1 MEQRFGHSAMK
12 ERYIADAK
20 LRKRQSGES
29 LRDFGQAIEDLYR
42 RAYPENPDIVEEN
55 AIKSFLDTCVQS
67 EDFRLAV
74 KRSRPKT
81 LQEAVLNAMQE
92 ECLRVGER
100 EPLKGHKA
108 VHRQIYEIGTEMGES
123 NFRVATGTAKPQA
136 RVKDSPVPK
145 KI

>member
-29 LRDFGQAIEDLYR
+29 LRDFGQAIEELYR
-42 RAYPENPDIVEEN
+42 RAYPENSDIVEEK
-55 AIKSFLDTCVQS
+55 AIKSFLDKCGQS

-74 KRSRPKT
+74 KRTRPKT

-92 ECLRVGER
+92 ECLRVG
-100 EPLKGHKA
+100 
-108 VHRQIYEIGTEMGES
+108 VGTVEG
-123 NFRVATGTAKPQA
+123 PQS
-136 RVKDSPVPK
+136 RSPTD
-145 KI
+145 I